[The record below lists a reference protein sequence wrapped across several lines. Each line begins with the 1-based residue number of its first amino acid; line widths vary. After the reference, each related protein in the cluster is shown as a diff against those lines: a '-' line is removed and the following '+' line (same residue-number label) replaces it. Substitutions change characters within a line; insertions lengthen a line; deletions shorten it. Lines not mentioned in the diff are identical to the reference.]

1 VVYLVFILI
10 IGGASVRKEPS
21 IIRKLKINRRV
32 VLFIIRVFGLIL
44 GLILILLQLF
54 LSFSLIKK
62 RSSFECG
69 FSRIG
74 RINTNY
80 SLYFFILLLVFILFD
95 LEVILLLSFL
105 YGRSLRLIVFFFII
119 LFIFRTYYLEVHI
132 NKIVWGV

>member
-1 VVYLVFILI
+1 MVYLVFILI